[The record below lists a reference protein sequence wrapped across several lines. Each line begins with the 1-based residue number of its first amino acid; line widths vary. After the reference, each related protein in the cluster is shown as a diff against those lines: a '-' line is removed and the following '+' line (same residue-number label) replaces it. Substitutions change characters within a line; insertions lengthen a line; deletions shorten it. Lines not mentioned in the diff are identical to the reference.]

1 MGKWSNRKADRQASP
16 HPPLS
21 HSPYLLWGLVFLV
34 AVVWSLQVAGIF
46 QEDLINQGGWSL
58 VFPFLAAVVSPELS
72 LEFLLLTLD
81 ATLKTLAYAVCGTF
95 FCVVIGLVGGVLSSE
110 VWWKSQG
117 RNYNAFW
124 LLVRAILA
132 IPRAIHELIWGLFFV
147 NIFGL
152 DPLVAVLAIAI
163 PFGAITAKV
172 FSEILDET
180 PHEPLLALLNSGVP
194 PLSAFAYSLI
204 PQAFP
209 NLLSY
214 SFYRFECSIRSAAVL
229 GIIGAGGLGYQIYL
243 SLQSLR
249 YQQVWTLI
257 FALLLLSGSTDFLSA
272 LLRQRL
278 ELPSRLD
285 LNLLK
290 LKRRS
295 PHHPYPTGSP
305 PGTLREAA
313 LRASTPVPLPLRE
326 AAACL
331 RDGDR
336 LLGGWSH
343 RLRVYTPSPNLFLL
357 GAFILLV
364 FSFWYVKADFA
375 KLWEP
380 RTAERLARI
389 IQDVFPPQWI
399 DLNQLLILSTQTLA
413 MSILAITGA
422 GLGGILLSFLA
433 AREEGRRGRGEE
445 REKDTPLSASRE
457 GLGVRFFVFLF
468 TRFLLLFARAVP
480 EPIWAL
486 IFLFV
491 LFPGILPGAIALAI
505 HNLGILGRLMAEV
518 IENLDQRPLRS
529 LMALGA
535 SNSQVFIYGVLPA
548 TVPRFVAYILYR
560 WEVCIRATVI
570 VGLVGAGGLGRL
582 LTEQLSSFDYQ
593 GLLTTLIVFIGL
605 TFVVDALSTT
615 VRRFLR

>member
-1 MGKWSNRKADRQASP
+1 MGRKVVI
-16 HPPLS
+16 
-21 HSPYLLWGLVFLV
+21 SPYFFWGLVWLV
-34 AVVWSLQVAGIF
+34 AVIWSLHVAGVF
-46 QEDLINQGGWSL
+46 QGDLVNEGGWSL
-58 VFPFLAAVVSPELS
+58 VVAFLVTVVSPDLS
-72 LEFLLLTLD
+72 SEFLLLTFD
-81 ATLKTLAYAVCGTF
+81 AMLKTLAYAVCGTF
-95 FCVVIGLVGGVLSSE
+95 FCVVIGLVGGVLSSQ
-110 VWWKSQG
+110 VWWKSLG
-117 RNYNAFW
+117 RGYDSAW
-124 LLVRAILA
+124 LVVRAILA

-152 DPLVAVLAIAI
+152 DPLVAVLAITI

-180 PHEPLLALLNSGVP
+180 PRKALFALLNSGVP
-194 PLSAFAYSLI
+194 PLSAFVYSLI

-214 SFYRFECSIRSAAVL
+214 SFYRFECSIRSATVL

-257 FALLLLSGSTDFLSA
+257 FALLLLSGCTDFLSGW
-272 LLRQRL
+272 LRQQL
-278 ELPSRLD
+278 QLPSRLD
-285 LNLLK
+285 LNVLK
-290 LKRRS
+290 LKQHS
-295 PHHPYPTGSP
+295 HNHPIPS
-305 PGTLREAA
+305 
-313 LRASTPVPLPLRE
+313 
-326 AAACL
+326 
-331 RDGDR
+331 
-336 LLGGWSH
+336 
-343 RLRVYTPSPNLFLL
+343 SPNLFLL
-357 GAFILLV
+357 NAFVLLI

-380 RTAERLARI
+380 RSAERLAGI

-399 DLNQLLILSTQTLA
+399 DLNQLFVLSTQTLA
-413 MSILAITGA
+413 MSILAMTGA

-433 AREEGRRGRGEE
+433 ARRERWGDGAMGRWGTRGPRDRQGVGIRGNGGMG
-445 REKDTPLSASRE
+445 RNLVS
-457 GLGVRFFVFLF
+457 LL
-468 TRFLLLFARAVP
+468 TRFLLLFSRAVP

-505 HNLGILGRLMAEV
+505 HNFGILGRLMAEV

-529 LMALGA
+529 LTALGA

-548 TVPRFVAYILYR
+548 TIPRFLAYILYR

-582 LTEQLSSFDYQ
+582 LTEQMSNFDYQ

-605 TFVVDALSTT
+605 TFVVDVISAS
-615 VRRFLR
+615 VRRSLR